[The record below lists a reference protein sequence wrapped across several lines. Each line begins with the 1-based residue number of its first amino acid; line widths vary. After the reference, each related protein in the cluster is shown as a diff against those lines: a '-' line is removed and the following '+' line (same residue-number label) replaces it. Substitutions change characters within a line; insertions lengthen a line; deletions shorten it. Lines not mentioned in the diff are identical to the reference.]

1 MIKARRVTFRVC
13 VIAIVA
19 ITALLL
25 VVFLPSR
32 LKAPAAAQ
40 QSTVITPDI
49 PVIPP
54 GQAYRQTNLVSDI
67 PGFGAIQDP
76 FLVNPWGIALTATST
91 FWVAN
96 NGTSTAQLFRGD
108 VSGSP
113 FALNPNPQTITIGGG
128 LPTGVVANTTSD
140 FSFSL
145 ECINPPCPGG
155 PARFIFD
162 SITGNIIGWQPAT
175 GTTTQIVKSN
185 PGHVY
190 TGLAIGNNA
199 AGNRLYAA
207 NFAAPA
213 LAGSIE
219 VFDGTFTATTEIGR
233 AHV

>member
-1 MIKARRVTFRVC
+1 MTRARRVTFRVC
-13 VIAIVA
+13 LIVVL
-19 ITALLL
+19 ALSAL
-25 VVFLPSR
+25 VVLVFLPTR
-32 LKAPAAAQ
+32 FKPPAAAQ

-140 FSFSL
+140 FAFT
-145 ECINPPCPGG
+145 PPGGSAG

-162 SITGNIIGWQPAT
+162 SITGNFIAWQPAT

-185 PGHVY
+185 
-190 TGLAIGNNA
+190 
-199 AGNRLYAA
+199 
-207 NFAAPA
+207 
-213 LAGSIE
+213 
-219 VFDGTFTATTEIGR
+219 
-233 AHV
+233 